1 MLRTR
6 LITAAIAIPLLAWTI
21 FWAPLWVYNLVVLF
35 FTFVALREFAA
46 MALEGQQELE
56 AFAPLDARVRRGE
69 LNLLERELAATLLR
83 GAPLKPSDTI
93 VCDGARL
100 FAPLAEQFSNLQAM
114 DKAESKSTSVA
125 AASILAKDLRD
136 AAFEEI
142 AQRYRESYG
151 ELRGGG
157 YPNAAT
163 RAFLDWH
170 LAEFGALPPETRTSW
185 GQRTRPSSTTR

>member
-1 MLRTR
+1 MLVRH
-6 LITAAIAIPLLAWTI
+6 P
-21 FWAPLWVYNLVVLF
+21 
-35 FTFVALREFAA
+35 LRESLRDRRPGPSRRA
-46 MALEGQQELE
+46 E
-56 AFAPLDARVRRGE
+56 PSRARVGGHTAPRGSPE
-69 LNLLERELAATLLR
+69 
-83 GAPLKPSDTI
+83 I